1 MSPVWNRCAVLI
13 LASLLFCTG
22 AIAQTDEVDP
32 VQLLEDVFAAEKIS
46 DSGRLCFNI
55 SYDNVGDD
63 VGITPE
69 QRQTKRLEYSW
80 APGGKFRLVLF
91 GKDSPLRTIVSDGNA
106 IDTGLQTW
114 DARFA
119 FDYNRHGTDGS
130 FDLELQLQNEMW
142 PYSHLL
148 HLHLHPMTGFGYK
161 STVDQLKLV
170 YRIQTAA
177 DLAPADVPADSVTLK
192 LTGRQ
197 LTSMQQTLTVRREP
211 IPYVR
216 RSRQD
221 YGAGTDLI
229 IIFERGSPR
238 MIDGVGL
245 VPDSLSLK
253 YREQDAP
260 IASELCADQPNPVVD
275 EAEFRVDYGKSP
287 MIPWPYGSRMKNF
300 WYGIVNTF
308 KDLWEGVSD
317 GEIGN

>member
-1 MSPVWNRCAVLI
+1 MSPVWNRRAVLI
-13 LASLLFCTG
+13 LAGLLFCTG

-91 GKDSPLRTIVSDGNA
+91 SKDGPFRTIVSDGNA
-106 IDTGLQTW
+106 IDTGLKTW

-119 FDYNRHGTDGS
+119 FDYNPHETDES
-130 FDLELQLQNEMW
+130 FDLVLALHGEMW
-142 PYSHLL
+142 PYSSLL
-148 HLHLHPMTGFGYK
+148 DIHLHPMAGFRYK
-161 STVDQLKLV
+161 STVDHLKLV
-170 YRIQTAA
+170 YRIRTAVGPASA
-177 DLAPADVPADSVTLK
+177 DAPEDGTTLK
-192 LTGRQ
+192 LTGHRMAD
-197 LTSMQQTLTVRREP
+197 LQQTLTVRREP
-211 IPYVR
+211 IPYVC

-221 YGAGTDLI
+221 YGAGTDQAMM
-229 IIFERGSPR
+229 FERGSPR

-245 VPDSLSLK
+245 IPGSLSLK

-260 IASELCADQPNPVVD
+260 ITSELCADQPNPAVD

-317 GEIGN
+317 GAIGN